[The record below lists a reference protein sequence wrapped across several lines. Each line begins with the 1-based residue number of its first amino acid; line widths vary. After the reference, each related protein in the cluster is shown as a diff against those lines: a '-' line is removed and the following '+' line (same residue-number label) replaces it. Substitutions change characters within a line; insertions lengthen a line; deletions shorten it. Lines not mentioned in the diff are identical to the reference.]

1 MPAPVIVGTPET
13 FFSAGV
19 VGPHTLARPE
29 GLQAGDVLVV
39 WLRSQATD
47 WAANWTPPVD
57 WSHAGPAF
65 VPNYTQRVGSWFL
78 HPVSDPESEPEQY
91 AFTPYS
97 SSGRRGGALMV
108 VRGAA
113 LSPALS
119 GSSTAYAGT
128 IVGGARADAFAV
140 ADVTGADHLVLFA
153 GNSEFSSPNSHTP
166 LTLPAGYAQVAEV
179 VGPSASTGVSRTYFW
194 VGSTVLAHDAGVTAD
209 APILWAVAAGA
220 QAQAIAFQGLADPD
234 PDPDPPGTSLAYNG
248 AGQPVEVYAV
258 TPDGLEPPQALHY
271 LTPGY
276 PSIDAMLAAEDG
288 FYWAHRGGSASF
300 PEHSLH
306 AYTQSVLRGFGAL
319 EISLNRTADGVWFGL
334 HDANLDR
341 TSQASLGIADASS
354 MTWAE
359 VQAHQITL
367 GPGGPQPY
375 MTWDQLIEAYGD
387 SHVLVCDPKWRHA
400 SHRAEFLAKCVADLG
415 PDRCIVKFSY
425 DATSL
430 KIAIANAGLRSWGYL
445 YQSNMSDP
453 DFASRASGWD
463 MLGMEHSA
471 PQGTWDTLL
480 ALGKPVVAHICATEA
495 HVTAARAK
503 GASGYQ
509 CSGTAVIRPA

>member
-1 MPAPVIVGTPET
+1 MLVVIRGALTSPAPSGTT
-13 FFSAGV
+13 IDYHGTTISGGRQAADY
-19 VGPHTLARPE
+19 GP
-29 GLQAGDVLVV
+29 
-39 WLRSQATD
+39 TD
-47 WAANWTPPVD
+47 SNGQP
-57 WSHAGPAF
+57 
-65 VPNYTQRVGSWFL
+65 
-78 HPVSDPESEPEQY
+78 
-91 AFTPYS
+91 
-97 SSGRRGGALMV
+97 
-108 VRGAA
+108 
-113 LSPALS
+113 
-119 GSSTAYAGT
+119 
-128 IVGGARADAFAV
+128 
-140 ADVTGADHLVLFA
+140 HLVLFA
-153 GNSEFSSPNSHTP
+153 GSTELGSPNSHVPTSTP
-166 LTLPAGYAQVAEV
+166 SGYTMVTEM
-179 VGPSASTGVSRTYFW
+179 VGPSASTTISRSYFW
-194 VGSTVLAHDAGVTAD
+194 IGSKEIGHAD
-209 APILWAVAAGA
+209 ETGYADITWAVAAGP
-220 QAQAIAFQGLADPD
+220 QAQSIAFQGLPD
-234 PDPDPPGTSLAYNG
+234 AVPPPLAYNG
-248 AGQPVEVYAV
+248 AGEPLGIYIT
-258 TPDGLEPPQALHY
+258 TPDGPQPPRALHY
-271 LTPGY
+271 LAPGY
-276 PSIDAMLAAEDG
+276 ASVDAMLAAPDG